1 MKTTFWLIL
10 IGLAF
15 VLGYCTGQRNVDPC
29 PEVKESIDSSRKQ
42 LPPVI
47 KVTEKL
53 KPYKSFFAKSENVQ
67 RTCKEDS
74 AKTDLVNPCNSF
86 RVYSDTLKDPAG
98 TIISQDSV
106 RGQLLKKKITFIP
119 NYLTVS
125 ITKEVEKPVP
135 KSGLFIG
142 LEAGW
147 GQGGS
152 RVAPEVEYQS
162 KKGYAYSYNYDL
174 FNNIHSLGIKK
185 RLKF

>member
-1 MKTTFWLIL
+1 MKYILCIIVGFL
-10 IGLAF
+10 IGFILNE
-15 VLGYCTGQRNVDPC
+15 CTHKCPVC

-47 KVTEKL
+47 KETENP
-53 KPYKSFFAKSENVQ
+53 KPVRSYPVRGEDLRTNVLDNMANSIN
-67 RTCKEDS
+67 T
-74 AKTDLVNPCNSF
+74 NPCDSF

-119 NYLTVS
+119 NYLTVT
-125 ITKEVEKPVP
+125 ITKEIEKPVP
-135 KSGLFIG
+135 QSGLFIG

-152 RVAPEVEYQS
+152 RVAPEVSYLNR
-162 KKGYAYSYNYDL
+162 KGWICSYNYDL
-174 FNNIHSLGIKK
+174 LNKVHSGGIKK
-185 RLKF
+185 RLL